1 MANGAAAV
9 DGGQVWLV
17 NCLNATLDAN
27 PQIRTAAEE
36 ALKQASVHAGYGV
49 ALTKATVNK
58 EIHFGLRQLAAV
70 LLKQYVKQHWQKD
83 EKNFVEPEVSPED
96 KAAIKELLPA
106 ALEDPHGKIR
116 TAVGMAIAS
125 IANWD
130 WPEEWPGLMGHLL
143 NLINDRT
150 DVNKVHGAL
159 RCLALF
165 AGDLDDVQLPPLVP
179 VLFPALFAIVTSPD
193 AYDSSLRRRALIIL
207 HSCISTLGVMSG
219 AYQSQTKELISPMLK
234 SWMEQFALILTP
246 PVPSEDADDWGLR
259 METFKVL
266 MRIVENFP
274 KLAAAEFPGVLVPLW
289 QTFVS
294 GLKIYEQACVQG
306 IEESFSG
313 MADSDG
319 TDQSLESFAIQLFE
333 FLLTAV
339 SSPRFSKIVRK
350 TVGELVYYTV
360 GYMQMTEE
368 QVQTWSSDPNQYVA
382 DEDDVTYS
390 CRVSGILL
398 LEELVAVF
406 EMDGLRLIV
415 EAVQQRLIEA
425 SQAKAQGR
433 TDWWKLREAAI
444 LAIGTVANSLHEV
457 ANTVDESKAGS
468 LTFNF
473 EPFLD
478 SILAEDLGSAGV
490 QECPFLHGRALW
502 AAAKFSTAI
511 DKARSEKFFYA
522 AIMGL
527 GDGMPAPIK
536 VGACRAL
543 AQLFEQVDVP
553 SLRPHLGSVFA
564 ALAKLLQE
572 ASDETLHLVL
582 ETLQA
587 AIKADDQ
594 AAAAAEPVISP
605 LLLNIWALNV
615 SDPFIS
621 FDSLDTLDSL
631 KKVPGC
637 AQPLA
642 LRALPVLATILASPQ
657 HQPQGLVSGALDLLA
672 MLLKKAPVEVV
683 KAAHDASFKS
693 VVAIVL
699 QSGETSELQNGTE
712 CLAAFVREGSE
723 ALLEWGGDADQTM
736 RMLLDTVARLLNP
749 EQDSSSALFVGN
761 LVTQLIM
768 QLSVRMAPH
777 IRDLI
782 AALVIRMQ
790 STTVAVFKTTLLIVF
805 ARLVHM
811 ASPNVGQLIDLL
823 AAIPAK
829 EHENAL
835 SYIMSE
841 WVMHQGEIQGSYQIK
856 VTTTALALLLA
867 SGHPQLLQIYVQGH
881 IIKSN
886 AAGIVTRSR
895 AKVTPDQWTR
905 VPLQAKLLA
914 LLADSLVEAQEQS
927 GASAALDNDEEW
939 EDADE
944 DEDEDDEDE
953 EGDAGAMDVKLN
965 KEPSSVFK
973 ELSGYEHLLTEELE
987 DGDYQEDP
995 CAATDP
1001 LNKINLTVYVSGFI
1015 KQLWERDGVSFEQ
1028 LCQTL
1033 TDSEKGVIQSSL
1045 SR

>member
-1 MANGAAAV
+1 MTNGVGPV

-27 PQIRTAAEE
+27 PQVRTAAEE
-36 ALKQASVHAGYGV
+36 ALKQASVHPGYGV
-49 ALTKATVNK
+49 ALTKAIINT
-58 EIHFGLRQLAAV
+58 ELHFGLRQLAAV

-130 WPEEWPGLMGHLL
+130 WPEEWPGLMGYLL
-143 NLINDRT
+143 SLINDRT
-150 DVNKVHGAL
+150 DINKVHGAL

-179 VLFPALFAIVTSPD
+179 VLFPALFAIVTSKD

-219 AYQSQTKELISPMLK
+219 VYQQQTKELMSPMLK
-234 SWMEQFALILTP
+234 SWMEQFALILTS

-274 KLAAAEFPGVLVPLW
+274 KLAAAEFPEILAPLW

-294 GLKIYEQACVQG
+294 GLKVYEQACVKG
-306 IEESFSG
+306 VEESFSG

-350 TVGELVYYTV
+350 SVGELVYYTV

-398 LEELVAVF
+398 LEELVTVF

-425 SQAKAQGR
+425 SQAKALGR

-444 LAIGTVANSLHEV
+444 LAIGTVANSLHEM
-457 ANTVDESKAGS
+457 ANTVHEAKAVS
-468 LTFNF
+468 LSFNF

-478 SILAEDLGSAGV
+478 SILAEDLGAAGV

-511 DKARSEKFFYA
+511 DKPRSEKFFYA
-522 AIMGL
+522 AINGL

-543 AQLFEQVDVP
+543 AQLFEHVNVS
-553 SLRPHLGSVFA
+553 SLRTHLGPVYA

-572 ASDETLHLVL
+572 
-582 ETLQA
+582 A

-605 LLLNIWALNV
+605 LLLNTWANNV

-621 FDSLDTLDSL
+621 CDAFDTLETL

-642 LRALPVLATILASPQ
+642 LRALPVLASILARPQ
-657 HQPQGLVSGALDLLA
+657 HQPQQQPQDLVNGALDLLA
-672 MLLKKAPVEVV
+672 MLLKKAPLEVV

-693 VVAIVL
+693 VISIVL
-699 QSGETSELQNGTE
+699 QSDDTSELQNGTE
-712 CLAAFVREGSE
+712 CLAAFVREGGE
-723 ALLEWGGDADQTM
+723 ALLGWGGDADQTM
-736 RMLLDTVARLLNP
+736 RMLLDSVARLLNP

-761 LVTQLIM
+761 LVTTLIT
-768 QLSVRMAPH
+768 QLSVRTAPH

-790 STTVAVFKTTLLIVF
+790 STSVAVLKSKLLIVF

-823 AAIPAK
+823 ATIPAK

-835 SYIMSE
+835 AYVMSE
-841 WVMHQGEIQGSYQIK
+841 WVMHQVEIQGSYQIK
-856 VTTTALALLLA
+856 VSTTALALLLA
-867 SGHPQLLQIYVQGH
+867 SGHPQLSQIYVQGH

-886 AAGIVTRSR
+886 ASGIVTRSR
-895 AKVTPDQWTR
+895 AKVSPDQWTR

-914 LLADSLVEAQEQS
+914 LLADSLVEAQEQGPTS
-927 GASAALDNDEEW
+927 ALDNDEEW

-944 DEDEDDEDE
+944 DEDDDKDDDEN
-953 EGDAGAMDVKLN
+953 AAAMDVKSD
-965 KEPSSVFK
+965 KGPSSVFK
-973 ELSGYEHLLTEELE
+973 ELSGYEHLLTDEVEE
-987 DGDYQEDP
+987 GDYEEDP
-995 CAATDP
+995 CAASDP
-1001 LNKINLTVYVSGFI
+1001 LNKINLAVYVSGFI
-1015 KQLWERDGVSFEQ
+1015 KQLWERDGASFQQ

-1033 TDSEKGVIQSSL
+1033 TDSEKGVVQSVL